1 MQITK
6 NYCTQQS
13 MGCCTIYAYYFP
25 GLHYLKWDKLS
36 FVEFEHNKMNC
47 SNRRYVRQKREG
59 ERQTDTVLDLFG
71 DFSQR
76 IATSKKKIYY
86 KITEKY
92 INRNKWHLGFF
103 TLGFAVGYS
112 FHGWSALEKR
122 MKWLPTWISNGRI

>member
-6 NYCTQQS
+6 TIALSNLWDVVRYMHTIFPNY
-13 MGCCTIYAYYFP
+13 I
-25 GLHYLKWDKLS
+25 YLKWDKLS

-47 SNRRYVRQKREG
+47 SNCRYVRQNERRRETH
-59 ERQTDTVLDLFG
+59 RVLDLFG

-76 IATSKKKIYY
+76 IATSKKKY

-92 INRNKWHLGFF
+92 INRNKWHLGILLWGLQL
-103 TLGFAVGYS
+103 TS

-122 MKWLPTWISNGRI
+122 MKWLSTWNLNGRI